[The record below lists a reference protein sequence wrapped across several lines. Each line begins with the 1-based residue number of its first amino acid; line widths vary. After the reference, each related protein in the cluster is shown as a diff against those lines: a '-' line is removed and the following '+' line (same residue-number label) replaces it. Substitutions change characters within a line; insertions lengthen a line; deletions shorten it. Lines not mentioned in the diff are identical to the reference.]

1 MTINVDDVKLLKSQ
15 RLTDEA
21 DGGGRATG
29 QAVIDG
35 QENNLFPDISRLDR
49 TLGRINLRKAF
60 AGVMTQNNDPYL
72 GAHAIVTERPG
83 DPRVSVLL
91 FKTNSQTDTRAAARA
106 AIESYVVPALVA
118 PFELLGNQMAGQR
131 AIACIQREEQRVPEV
146 GDVFQ
151 LVSGATT
158 QYIRCAAIEQRLE
171 EFVHDY
177 GNGNFTNFTRRRID
191 ITISSPLLSTFPGGQ
206 ATPAGT
212 TATGIGGAAKSQVL
226 STQVAD
232 AARYYGISP
241 LAVACSQGDLS
252 LQTKSVYASLVPSAV
267 KEVPLIDQPGGYRRR
282 YQVASGPARAVA
294 LEFVSAG
301 SGQSRAFL
309 GTGAAPG
316 SVQLTIAGGVYQDN
330 SLGELKVQSG
340 SAGFTKI
347 VVDYETGQLTAY
359 RATVYVGSASGTYVP
374 AASLTGQ
381 TVTGEI
387 RITLGTRGYAYT
399 LNLSEAK
406 PRPGTLTVSFMALG
420 KWYELRD
427 DGAGTLAGNGTG
439 TVDYATGGASLSLEA
454 LPDVGSSL
462 IYSYIVAIADETA
475 QHIGAV
481 VGAKAQIRHR
491 LPHDGVLPGS
501 LVVTYRS
508 GGIDRTLTDQGNGTL
523 TGHGGGVVV
532 YATGELSM
540 ELSQTPDSGS
550 TINYSYQQG
559 TVTSTTLPA
568 SPDSGGMLSGALPG
582 APFKPGSIQLSW
594 QVRRQAAPPAAGG
607 NYSADTVLAR
617 SASDNG
623 AGGWVGHAGTIDYQ
637 TGAYTLKAEST
648 YSYTTRTYNYDLWI
662 FS

>member
-1 MTINVDDVKLLKSQ
+1 MTISIDDVKLLKSQ
-15 RLTDEA
+15 RLTDED

-35 QENNLFPDISRLDR
+35 EENNLFADISRLDR

-72 GAHAIVTERPG
+72 GAHAIVTEKPG

-91 FKTNSQTDTRAAARA
+91 FKTDSQTDQRAAARA
-106 AIESYVVPALVA
+106 AIESYVVPSLVA

-131 AIACIQREEQRVPEV
+131 AIACIQREEQRLPEV

-151 LVSGATT
+151 LVSGTAT

-171 EFVHDY
+171 DFVYDY
-177 GNGNFTNFTRRRID
+177 GNGNITTFTRRRID
-191 ITISSPLLSTFPGGQ
+191 ITISSPLLATFPGGQ
-206 ATPAGT
+206 ATPGGT
-212 TATGIGGAAKSQVL
+212 SSTGIGGAAKAQVL

-252 LQTKSVYASLVPSAV
+252 LQTRSVYAPLVPSAV

-282 YQVASGPARAVA
+282 YQIASGPSRTLNLDFA
-294 LEFVSAG
+294 SAG

-309 GTGAAPG
+309 GTGVQPG

-330 SLGELKVQSG
+330 SIGELRVQSG

-347 VVDYETGQLTAY
+347 EIDYETGQLSAY
-359 RATVYVGSASGTYVP
+359 RASVYVGSASATYVP
-374 AASLTGQ
+374 AAAVTGQ

-387 RITLGTRGYAYT
+387 RISLGNRGYAYT
-399 LNLSEAK
+399 LNLAEAK

-462 IYSYIVAIADETA
+462 IYSYIVAIAAETA
-475 QHIGAV
+475 QHIGTV
-481 VGAKAQIRHR
+481 VGGKAQVRHR

-501 LVVTYRS
+501 LVVTYLS
-508 GGIDRTLTDQGNGTL
+508 GGATKTLTDQANGTL
-523 TGHGGGVVV
+523 TGDGGGIVI
-532 YATGELSM
+532 YATGELTM
-540 ELSQTPDSGS
+540 ELSHTPDSGS
-550 TINYSYQQG
+550 AIHYAYEQG
-559 TVTSTTLPA
+559 AISTTTLPGA
-568 SPDSGGMLSGALPG
+568 PDTAGMLSGTIPG
-582 APFKPGSIQLSW
+582 APLKPGSVQASW
-594 QVRRQAAPPAAGG
+594 QVMRQSAAPGVGG
-607 NYSADTVLAR
+607 SYSADTAVAR
-617 SASDNG
+617 AASDDG
-623 AGGWVGHAGTIDYQ
+623 AGGWVGYAGNIDYQ
-637 TGAYTLKAEST
+637 TGAYTLQAETT
-648 YSYTTRTYNYDLWI
+648 YSYTTHTYVPDYQ
-662 FS
+662 SAS

>member
-15 RLTDEA
+15 RLTDED

-72 GAHAIVTERPG
+72 GAHAIVTERPL

-91 FKTNSQTDTRAAARA
+91 FKTASQTDTRSAARA

-191 ITISSPLLSTFPGGQ
+191 ITISSPLLATFPGGQ

-252 LQTKSVYASLVPSAV
+252 LQTKSVYAPLVPSAV

-282 YQVASGPARAVA
+282 YQVASGPSRAVA

-316 SVQLTIAGGVYQDN
+316 SVQLTIAGGVYLDN

-340 SAGFTKI
+340 SAGFSKI
-347 VVDYETGQLTAY
+347 AIDYETGQLTAY

-399 LNLSEAK
+399 LNLAEAK

-475 QHIGAV
+475 QHVGSV

-508 GGIDRTLTDQGNGTL
+508 GGVDRTLTDQGNGTL

-540 ELSQTPDSGS
+540 ELSQTPDGGS

-559 TVTSTTLPA
+559 AVTTTTLPA
-568 SPDSGGMLSGALPG
+568 SPDAGGMLSGTIPG
-582 APFKPGSIQLSW
+582 APLKPGSIQASW
-594 QVRRQAAPPAAGG
+594 QVTRQSRAPGVGG
-607 NYSADTVLAR
+607 SYSDDTVLAR

-623 AGGWVGHAGTIDYQ
+623 SGGWIGFAGTIDYQ
-637 TGAYTLKAEST
+637 TGAYTLKTEAP
-648 YSYTTRTYNYDLWI
+648 YSYTTRTYIPVYH
-662 FS
+662 SGS

>member
-15 RLTDEA
+15 RLTDET

-91 FKTNSQTDTRAAARA
+91 FKTNSQTDTRSAARA

-191 ITISSPLLSTFPGGQ
+191 IIISSPLLSTFPGGQ

-252 LQTKSVYASLVPSAV
+252 LQTKSVYAPLVPSAV

-282 YQVASGPARAVA
+282 YQVASGPARAVT

-347 VVDYETGQLTAY
+347 AIDYETGQLTAY
-359 RATVYVGSASGTYVP
+359 RATVYVGSAAGTYVP

-399 LNLSEAK
+399 LNLAEAK

-427 DGAGTLAGNGTG
+427 DGAGTLVGNGTG

-454 LPDVGSSL
+454 LPDVGSSV
-462 IYSYIVAIADETA
+462 IYSYIVAIADETT
-475 QHIGAV
+475 QHIGIV

-532 YATGELSM
+532 YATGEISM

-550 TINYSYQQG
+550 AITYSYQQG
-559 TVTSTTLPA
+559 AVTTTPLPA
-568 SPDSGGMLSGALPG
+568 SPDAGGMISGTIPG
-582 APFKPGSIQLSW
+582 APLKPGSVQASW
-594 QVRRQAAPPAAGG
+594 QVTRQARAPGVGG
-607 NYSADTVLAR
+607 AYSDDTVLAR

-623 AGGWVGHAGTIDYQ
+623 SGGWIDFAGTIDYQ
-637 TGAYTLKAEST
+637 TGAYTLKAESP
-648 YSYTTRTYNYDLWI
+648 YSYTTRTYIPVYH
-662 FS
+662 SAS

>member
-15 RLTDEA
+15 RLSDED

-35 QENNLFPDISRLDR
+35 EENNLFPDISRLDR

-72 GAHAIVTERPG
+72 GAHAIVTEKPG

-91 FKTNSQTDTRAAARA
+91 FKTDSQTDQRAAARA

-131 AIACIQREEQRVPEV
+131 AIACIQREEQRLPEV

-151 LVSGATT
+151 LVAGATT

-171 EFVHDY
+171 EFVYDY

-206 ATPAGT
+206 ATPGGT
-212 TATGIGGAAKSQVL
+212 SATGIGGAAKAQVL

-232 AARYYGISP
+232 AARYYGLSP
-241 LAVACSQGDLS
+241 LAVACAQGDLT
-252 LQTKSVYASLVPSAV
+252 LQTQSVYAPLVPSAV

-282 YQVASGPARAVA
+282 YQIASGPSRNRN
-294 LEFVSAG
+294 LEFASAG

-309 GTGAAPG
+309 GTGALPG
-316 SVQLTIAGGVYQDN
+316 SVQLTIGGGVYQDN
-330 SLGELKVQSG
+330 GLGELKVQSG

-347 VVDYETGQLTAY
+347 EIDYETGQLSAY
-359 RATVYVGSASGTYVP
+359 RASVYVGSATASYLP
-374 AASLTGQ
+374 AASMTGQ

-387 RITLGTRGYAYT
+387 RITLGNRGYAYT
-399 LNLSEAK
+399 LNLAEAK

-427 DGAGTLAGNGTG
+427 DGSGTLAGNGTG

-462 IYSYIVAIADETA
+462 IYNYIVAIADETA
-475 QHIGAV
+475 QHVGSVA
-481 VGAKAQIRHR
+481 GAKARALHR

-501 LVVTYRS
+501 LVINYLS
-508 GGIDRTLTDQGNGTL
+508 GGATKTLTDQGNGTL
-523 TGHGGGVVV
+523 AGDGGGVVV

-540 ELSQTPDSGS
+540 EFSLTPDSGS
-550 TINYSYQQG
+550 AISYSYEQG
-559 TVTSTTLPA
+559 EVSTTTLPG
-568 SPDSGGMLSGALPG
+568 SPDSGGMLSGTIPG
-582 APFKPGSIQLSW
+582 APLKPGSVQASW
-594 QVRRQAAPPAAGG
+594 QVTRRQAAPGVGG
-607 NYSADTVLAR
+607 NYSDDIVQAR

-623 AGGWVGHAGTIDYQ
+623 AGGWVGYAGTIDYQ

-648 YSYTTRTYNYDLWI
+648 YSYTTRVYRYDYNSI
-662 FS
+662 G

>member
-252 LQTKSVYASLVPSAV
+252 LQTKSVYAPLVPSAV

-282 YQVASGPARAVA
+282 YQVASGPARAVT

-347 VVDYETGQLTAY
+347 AIDYETGQLTAY

-399 LNLSEAK
+399 LNLAEAK

-454 LPDVGSSL
+454 LPDVGSSV
-462 IYSYIVAIADETA
+462 IYSYIVAIADETT
-475 QHIGAV
+475 QHIGIV

-508 GGIDRTLTDQGNGTL
+508 GGVDRTLTDQGNGTL

-532 YATGELSM
+532 YATGEISM

-550 TINYSYQQG
+550 AITYNYQQG
-559 TVTSTTLPA
+559 AVTTTPLPA
-568 SPDSGGMLSGALPG
+568 SPDAGGMISGTIPG
-582 APFKPGSIQLSW
+582 APLKPGSVQASW
-594 QVRRQAAPPAAGG
+594 QVTRQARAPGVGG
-607 NYSADTVLAR
+607 SYSDDTVLAR

-623 AGGWVGHAGTIDYQ
+623 SGGWIGFAGTIDYQ
-637 TGAYTLKAEST
+637 TGAYTLKAESP
-648 YSYTTRTYNYDLWI
+648 YSYTTRTYIPVYH
-662 FS
+662 SAS

>member
-15 RLTDEA
+15 RLTDED

-35 QENNLFPDISRLDR
+35 EENNLFADISRLDR

-72 GAHAIVTERPG
+72 GAHAIVTEKPA

-91 FKTNSQTDTRAAARA
+91 FKTDSQTDQRAAARA
-106 AIESYVVPALVA
+106 AIESYVVPSLVA

-131 AIACIQREEQRVPEV
+131 AIACIQREEQRLPEV

-151 LVSGATT
+151 LVAGNTT
-158 QYIRCAAIEQRLE
+158 QYIRCAAIEQRME
-171 EFVHDY
+171 DFVYDY
-177 GNGNFTNFTRRRID
+177 GNITTFTRRRID

-206 ATPAGT
+206 AIPGGT
-212 TATGIGGAAKSQVL
+212 SATGIGGAAKTQVL

-252 LQTKSVYASLVPSAV
+252 LQTRSVYAPLVPSAV

-282 YQVASGPARAVA
+282 YQIASGPLRTLNLDFA
-294 LEFVSAG
+294 SAG

-309 GTGAAPG
+309 GTGVLPG
-316 SVQLTIAGGVYQDN
+316 SVQLTIGGGVYQDN
-330 SLGELKVQSG
+330 GLGELRVQSG

-347 VVDYETGQLTAY
+347 EIEYETGQLSAY
-359 RATVYVGSASGTYVP
+359 RASVYVGSATASYMP
-374 AASLTGQ
+374 AASMTGQ

-387 RITLGTRGYAYT
+387 RITLGNRGYAYT
-399 LNLSEAK
+399 LNLAEAK
-406 PRPGTLTVSFMALG
+406 PRPGTLTISFMALG

-427 DGAGTLAGNGTG
+427 DGAGTLTGNGTG
-439 TVDYATGGASLSLEA
+439 TVDYATGGVSLSLEA

-462 IYSYIVAIADETA
+462 ISSYIVAIADETA
-475 QHIGAV
+475 QHVGTV
-481 VGAKAQIRHR
+481 VGGKAQIRHR

-501 LVVTYRS
+501 LTVNYLS
-508 GGIDRTLTDQGNGTL
+508 GGVTKTLTDQGNGTL
-523 TGHGGGVVV
+523 TGHGGGVVI

-540 ELSQTPDSGS
+540 ELSLTPDSG
-550 TINYSYQQG
+550 TAINYSYEQG
-559 TVTSTTLPA
+559 TVTTTTLPG
-568 SPDSGGMLSGALPG
+568 SPDAGGMLSGTIPG
-582 APFKPGSIQLSW
+582 APLKPGSVQATW
-594 QVRRQAAPPAAGG
+594 QVTRQPAAPGVGG
-607 NYSADTVLAR
+607 SYSDDTVLAR
-617 SASDNG
+617 AASDNG
-623 AGGWVGHAGTIDYQ
+623 TGGWVGHAGTIDYQ

-648 YSYTTRTYNYDLWI
+648 YSYTTRTYRYDVY
-662 FS
+662 SVR